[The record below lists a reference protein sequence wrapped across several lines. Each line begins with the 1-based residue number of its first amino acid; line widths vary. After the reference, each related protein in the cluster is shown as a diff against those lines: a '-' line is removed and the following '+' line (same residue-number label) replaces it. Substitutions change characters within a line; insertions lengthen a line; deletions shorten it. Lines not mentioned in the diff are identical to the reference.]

1 MYVQNDTLLLAD
13 VFGNFR
19 KMCLERHKLDPA
31 KLRSPPGL
39 AWQADL
45 KSTKVNLD
53 FLTHIEMVEKELK
66 EEYVTLLINMQKL
79 VTNT

>member
-1 MYVQNDTLLLAD
+1 MYVQNNTFLLAD

-19 KMCLERHKLDPA
+19 KMCLKRHKLDPT
-31 KLRSPPGL
+31 KLCSPPGL

-53 FLTHIEMVEKELK
+53 FLTHIDMVEKELK
-66 EEYVTLLINMQKL
+66 EEYVTLLISMQKL

>member
-19 KMCLERHKLDPA
+19 KMCLKRHKLEPA
-31 KLRSPPGL
+31 KLCSLPGL
-39 AWQADL
+39 AWQTDL
-45 KSTKVNLD
+45 KNTKVNLD
-53 FLTHIEMVEKELK
+53 FLTHIDMIEKGLK

>member
-1 MYVQNDTLLLAD
+1 MLAD

-19 KMCLERHKLDPA
+19 KMCLKRHKLDPT

-53 FLTHIEMVEKELK
+53 FLTHIDMVEKELK